1 MKITWK
7 FSRWLIIIFV
17 LLSLTGHMP
26 LERSGR
32 QEDVQVA
39 TLVRLART
47 NLQARLDIPGE
58 VIVLESTRPL
68 IFPCP
73 APDNCRE
80 RQLGYSIQL
89 AVDQV
94 VYEYNARIV
103 GKQYILWHEVESG
116 QPLNAK
122 AKWEGHYA
130 SSVASNKE

>member
-1 MKITWK
+1 MKTIWK
-7 FSRWLIIIFV
+7 FGRWLIIVFV

-26 LERSGR
+26 LDRSSR
-32 QEDVQVA
+32 QEGAQVA

-47 NLQARLDIPGE
+47 DLQARLGSRAE

-73 APDNCRE
+73 APDTCRE
-80 RQLGYSIQL
+80 RQPGYSIRL
-89 AVDQV
+89 AVDNV
-94 VYEYNARIV
+94 VYEYNARMV
-103 GKQYILWHEVESG
+103 GTQYILWHEVESG

-122 AKWEGHYA
+122 GKWEGHYA